1 MKTKIL
7 LVGSG
12 NFFLRL
18 NPDSVFV
25 GIDLLNFRQEL
36 QLLTVLQEEVS
47 RVTVPVQVPGHSGL
61 DQQVQAAQRH

>member
-1 MKTKIL
+1 MNL
-7 LVGSG
+7 
-12 NFFLRL
+12 
-18 NPDSVFV
+18 DSVFV
-25 GIDLLNFRQEL
+25 GLDLLNFRQEL